1 MASTHQRR
9 CCIGA
14 ALASTALLASCIVSD
29 QLTTV
34 TINADGSADLVCVQT
49 NVHSSE
55 QGAKAAA
62 ELERFR
68 TEFNQQ
74 QSADDARLLAAG
86 ALLQE
91 ARWLREE
98 PPLATVAAWRL
109 PAADVLQ
116 RAFTIPGD
124 DGQSLVTAQFTSDGP
139 RRRFSL
145 VVTLPSEQ
153 AANAQTQQTLRE
165 LRQTQADG
173 LSETRFVVAG
183 GTIEDARG
191 FTVAGDRQSALLEV
205 REILEALRGQRQ
217 YEAYLVWS
225 VAPSP

>member
-1 MASTHQRR
+1 MTTTPRR
-9 CCIGA
+9 RIYYVA
-14 ALASTALLASCIVSD
+14 ALASIALLASCIVSD

-34 TINADGSADLVCVQT
+34 TINADGSAELICVQT

-62 ELERFR
+62 DLERYR

-98 PPLATVAAWRL
+98 PPLATVATWRL
-109 PAADVLQ
+109 PSADVLQ

-124 DGQSLVTAQFTSDGP
+124 DGQALVTAQFTSEGE

-145 VVTLPSEQ
+145 VVSLPPEQ
-153 AANAQTQQTLRE
+153 TANVQTQQTLRE
-165 LRQTQADG
+165 LRQTQADN
-173 LSETRFVVAG
+173 LSETRFVVASG
-183 GTIEDARG
+183 KIEDARG

-205 REILEALRGQRQ
+205 REIIEALRGQRQ
-217 YEAYLVWS
+217 YEAYLVWN
-225 VAPSP
+225 VAPTP